1 MATIIPSIIPESFE
15 EIKEKISLVVGLV
28 DIVQIDVMDGI
39 YTPKASWPYR
49 NKDKDFESV
58 VAEAEG
64 MPGWK
69 DVDFEV
75 DLLVSKPEEK
85 IEDWVRA
92 GASRI
97 VIHIESTT
105 AEKVREIIDDYRG
118 AFVEVG
124 LALKPGTSNDKLEE
138 FAEEIDFVQF
148 MGNNK
153 IGFHGVE
160 LDEKVLDKVREFR
173 EVHPELPI
181 ACDIGV
187 NAETAGKLALAGV
200 TRLVSGNAVFDSGD
214 VAEAIEELKEAT
226 SSL

>member
-1 MATIIPSIIPESFE
+1 MATIIPAIIPESFD

-28 DIVQIDVMDGI
+28 DIVQIDVMDGV

-69 DVDFEV
+69 EVDFEV

-97 VIHIESTT
+97 IIHVESTT
-105 AEKVREIIDDYRG
+105 PKKIREMIDDYRG

-124 LALKPGTSNDKLEE
+124 LALKPGTSNERLEE
-138 FAEEIDFVQF
+138 FVDDIDFVQF

-153 IGFHGVE
+153 VGSHGVE
-160 LDEKVLDKVREFR
+160 LDEKVLDKIMDFR
-173 EVHPELPI
+173 EAHPELPI

-187 NAETAGKLALAGV
+187 STETAGKLSLAGV
-200 TRLVSGNAVFDSGD
+200 TRLVSGSAVFDSGD

-226 SSL
+226 NSL